1 MDLKRQQIDAFTV
14 SGLRVRTDNAAEHST
29 ESAKIGPMWRQFFA
43 GALTEIIP
51 DQQAGSPV
59 YGVYSAY
66 ESDASGAFDVTAGV
80 AVDKPAGGYESVE
93 IEAGDYLVFEAH
105 GQMPDAVISTWG
117 KVWTFFNDNPQIQR
131 RYATDFE
138 AYTDPESVSIHIGVR

>member
-14 SGLRVRTDNAAEHST
+14 AGLRVRTTNATEHQPDT
-29 ESAKIGPMWRQFFA
+29 AKIGPMWGRFFGEELA
-43 GALTEIIP
+43 ESIP
-51 DQQAGSPV
+51 GKSANSPI

-80 AVDKPAGGYESVE
+80 AVNASIKDFESVL
-93 IEAGDYLVFEAH
+93 IEAGEYLVFEAQ
-105 GQMPDAVISTWG
+105 GTLPDAVISTWG
-117 KVWTFFNDNPQIQR
+117 KIWKFFEENPQIQR

-138 AYTDPESVSIHIGVR
+138 AYTGPESVSVYIGVR

>member
-14 SGLRVRTDNAAEHST
+14 AGLHVRTTNAAEHQPET
-29 ESAKIGPMWRQFFA
+29 AKIGPMWGRFFGEELA
-43 GALTEIIP
+43 ESIP
-51 DQQAGSPV
+51 GKSAHSPI

-80 AVDKPAGGYESVE
+80 AVNASVKDFESVR
-93 IEAGDYLVFEAH
+93 IEAGEYLVFEAQ
-105 GQMPDAVISTWG
+105 GPLPDAVISTWG
-117 KVWTFFNDNPQIQR
+117 KIWDFFAANPQIQR

-138 AYTDPESVSIHIGVR
+138 AYTGPESVSVYIGVR